1 MVFSSAS
8 FLFYFLPLVLTA
20 YFASPKPAKNTVL
33 LIASLF
39 FYLWGG
45 GRFTGMLLISI
56 TVNWLMGLWAD
67 RCEFQDKNTENPS
80 KNSPKNSQK
89 KIVLVSAWAFNI
101 GVLGYYKYANFLTD
115 QVNVVAPQFFSDW
128 DDIILPI
135 GISFFTFQALSYVID
150 VAEGITPVQKRWDRF
165 ALYVAFFPQLIA
177 GPIVRYRDI
186 ASQIQRRSHSWGKVS
201 QGMIRFAYGL
211 VKKVVIADSVA
222 QVAEATFESGV
233 SLSFSAAWLG
243 LAAYT
248 VQLYFDFS
256 GYSDM
261 AIGLGR
267 IFGFRFP
274 ENFCR
279 PYSAISISDFWR
291 RWHMTLSQWI
301 RDYVYIPLGGSRQ
314 SSGVA
319 YRNLAIAFLFT
330 GIWHGANWTFILWGV
345 YHGGWIILERWS
357 NWKRE
362 NLSLIKTIVFRGIT
376 LLIVMVG
383 WVIFRSKTVPDALN
397 YYQHLVDMG
406 ASNSWTMDLQD
417 AWNRQAQ
424 LCLGIGG
431 AIALL
436 PGHISLGRYLDWS
449 TSPFA
454 ISARFAVAGIG
465 FPLALLLSI
474 SNQFSAFL
482 YFQF

>member
-8 FLFYFLPLVLTA
+8 FLFYFLPLVLVA
-20 YFASPKPAKNTVL
+20 YFVSPKSAKNATL

-56 TVNWLMGLWAD
+56 TVNWLMGLWVD
-67 RCEFQDKNTENPS
+67 RCGFQGKDTKLRHRGS
-80 KNSPKNSQK
+80 LK
-89 KIVLVSAWAFNI
+89 KVALVSAWVFNI
-101 GVLGYYKYANFLTD
+101 GVLGYYKYANFLTE
-115 QVNVVAPQFFSDW
+115 QVNAISPSIFSDW
-128 DDIILPI
+128 DEIILPI

-150 VAEGITPVQKRWDRF
+150 VAQGITPVQKRWDKF

-186 ASQIQRRSHSWGKVS
+186 ANQIERRSHSWAKVS
-201 QGMIRFAYGL
+201 QGMTRFAYGL

-222 QVAEATFESGV
+222 RVAEATFDPGAP
-233 SLSFSAAWLG
+233 LSFSAAWLG

-267 IFGFRFP
+267 LFGFRFP

-301 RDYVYIPLGGSRQ
+301 RDYIYIPLGGSRQ
-314 SSGVA
+314 GNGA
-319 YRNLAIAFLFT
+319 TYRNLAIAFLFT
-330 GIWHGANWTFILWGV
+330 GLWHGANWTFILWGI
-345 YHGGWIILERWS
+345 YHGGWTIVERWS
-357 NWKRE
+357 GWKRR
-362 NLSLIKTIVFRGIT
+362 NLSLTQTVFCRAIT
-376 LLIVMVG
+376 LLIVMMG
-383 WVIFRSKTVPDALN
+383 WVIFRSETVGDAVN
-397 YYQHLVDMG
+397 YYQHLINSG
-406 ASNSWTMDLQD
+406 ANNAWSMDLQD

-424 LCLGIGG
+424 LCLMIGG

-436 PGHISLGRYLDWS
+436 PGEINLGRYLDWS
-449 TSPFA
+449 TSSFATGVKFA
-454 ISARFAVAGIG
+454 IAGVG
-465 FPLALLLSI
+465 FPLALLLTI
-474 SNQFSAFL
+474 SNEFSAFL